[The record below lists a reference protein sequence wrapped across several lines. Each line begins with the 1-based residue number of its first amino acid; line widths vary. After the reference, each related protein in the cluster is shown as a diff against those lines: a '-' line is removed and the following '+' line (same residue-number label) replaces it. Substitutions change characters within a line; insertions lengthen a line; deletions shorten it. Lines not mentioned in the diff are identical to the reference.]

1 MVMVPTPHIGA
12 KEGEIAKTVIMPG
25 DPLRAKFIAEK
36 FLENA
41 FCFSNVRN
49 IYGYTGTYKG
59 KKVSV
64 MASGM
69 GLPSMGIYSHELF
82 NFYDVDNIIRIGT
95 AGSISEDLN
104 LKDIVVAMGSCTDSN
119 YADQFDI
126 SGTYAAIPSYKL
138 LCSAVEE
145 AKKMN
150 LNVTVGNVLCSSA
163 FYVDAEKKLKPW
175 AEMNVLAVEME
186 SFALYLN
193 AVKAKKNALC
203 ILTISDEIFGD
214 NLLSSMERQEGVTDM
229 AKLALNVAESFDE

>member
-1 MVMVPTPHIGA
+1 MAKIPTPHIGA

-41 FCFSNVRN
+41 HCFSDVRN
-49 IYGYTGTYKG
+49 MYGYTGTYNE

-69 GLPSMGIYSHELF
+69 GLPSIGIYSYELF

-95 AGSISEDLN
+95 AGSISEKLN
-104 LKDIVVAMGSCTDSN
+104 LRDIVIAMGACTDSN

-126 SGTYAAIPSYKL
+126 PGTYAAIPSYEL
-138 LCSAVEE
+138 LSKTVNE
-145 AKKMN
+145 AEKMK
-150 LNVTVGNVLCSSA
+150 LNVAVGNILCSSV
-163 FYVDAEKKLKPW
+163 FYVDAMKKLKPW
-175 AEMNVLAVEME
+175 VEMGVLAVEME

-193 AVKAKKNALC
+193 AVRAKKNALC
-203 ILTISDEIFGD
+203 ILTVTDEIFKGK
-214 NLLSSMERQEGVTDM
+214 LLNSNERQEGILDM
-229 AKLALNVAESFDE
+229 AKLALNVAESL

>member
-1 MVMVPTPHIGA
+1 MAKIPTPHIGA

-41 FCFSNVRN
+41 ICFSDVRN
-49 IYGYTGTYKG
+49 MYGYTGTYNG
-59 KKVSV
+59 KKISV

-69 GLPSMGIYSHELF
+69 GLPSIGIYSYELF

-95 AGSISEDLN
+95 AGSISEKLN
-104 LKDIVVAMGSCTDSN
+104 LRDIVIAMGSCTDSY

-126 SGTYAAIPSYKL
+126 PGTYAAIPSYEL
-138 LCSAVEE
+138 LSKAVDE
-145 AKKMN
+145 AQKMN
-150 LNVTVGNVLCSSA
+150 LKVSVGNILCSSV

-175 AEMNVLAVEME
+175 AENGVLAVEME

-193 AVKAKKNALC
+193 AVRTKKNALC
-203 ILTISDEIFGD
+203 ILTVTDEIFKGK
-214 NLLSSMERQEGVTDM
+214 LLNSNERQEGILDM
-229 AKLALNVAESFDE
+229 AKLALNVAESL

>member
-1 MVMVPTPHIGA
+1 MAKIPTPHIGA

-41 FCFSNVRN
+41 ICFSDVRN
-49 IYGYTGTYKG
+49 MYGYTGTYNG
-59 KKVSV
+59 KKISV

-69 GLPSMGIYSHELF
+69 GLPSIGIYSYELF

-95 AGSISEDLN
+95 AGSISEKLN
-104 LKDIVVAMGSCTDSN
+104 LRDIVIAMGSCTDSN

-126 SGTYAAIPSYKL
+126 PGTYAAIPSYEL
-138 LCSAVEE
+138 LSKAVDE
-145 AKKMN
+145 AQKMN
-150 LNVTVGNVLCSSA
+150 LKVSVGNILCSSV

-175 AEMNVLAVEME
+175 AENGVLAVEME

-193 AVKAKKNALC
+193 AVRAKKNALC
-203 ILTISDEIFGD
+203 ILTVTDEIFKGK
-214 NLLSSMERQEGVTDM
+214 LLNSNERQEGILDM
-229 AKLALNVAESFDE
+229 AKLALNVAESL

>member
-1 MVMVPTPHIGA
+1 MARVPTPHIGA

-36 FLENA
+36 FLQNA
-41 FCFSNVRN
+41 ICFSDVRN
-49 IYGYTGTYKG
+49 MYGYTGTYKG

-69 GLPSMGIYSHELF
+69 GLPSIGIYSYELF

-95 AGSISEDLN
+95 AGSISEKLK
-104 LKDIVVAMGSCTDSN
+104 LKDIVIALGSCTDSN
-119 YADQFDI
+119 YADQFDLP
-126 SGTYAAIPSYKL
+126 GTYSAVPSYELFGKTL
-138 LCSAVEE
+138 DV

-150 LNVTVGNVLCSSA
+150 LTVTVGNILCSSV

-175 AEMNVLAVEME
+175 AEMGILAVEME

-193 AVKAKKNALC
+193 AVRAQKNALC
-203 ILTISDEIFGD
+203 ILTVTDEIFEKK
-214 NLLSSMERQEGVTDM
+214 LLNAQERQEGVAEM
-229 AKLALNVAESFDE
+229 AELALNVAVDLGK

>member
-1 MVMVPTPHIGA
+1 MAKIPTPHIGA

-41 FCFSNVRN
+41 HCFSDVRN
-49 IYGYTGTYKG
+49 MYGYTGTYNE

-69 GLPSMGIYSHELF
+69 GLPSIGIYSYELF

-95 AGSISEDLN
+95 AGSISEKLN
-104 LKDIVVAMGSCTDSN
+104 LRDIVIAMGSCTDSN

-126 SGTYAAIPSYKL
+126 PGTYAAIPSYEL
-138 LCSAVEE
+138 LSKAVDE
-145 AKKMN
+145 AQKMN
-150 LNVTVGNVLCSSA
+150 LKVSVGNILCSSV

-175 AEMNVLAVEME
+175 VEMGVFAVEME

-193 AVKAKKNALC
+193 AVRAKKNALC
-203 ILTISDEIFGD
+203 ILTVTDEIFKGK
-214 NLLSSMERQEGVTDM
+214 LLNSNERQEGILDM
-229 AKLALNVAESFDE
+229 AKLALNVAESL

>member
-1 MVMVPTPHIGA
+1 MAKVPTPHIGA

-41 FCFSNVRN
+41 RCFSDVRN
-49 IYGYTGTYKG
+49 MYGYTGTYNG

-69 GLPSMGIYSHELF
+69 GLPSIGIYSYELF

-95 AGSISEDLN
+95 AGSISEKLS
-104 LKDIVVAMGSCTDSN
+104 LRDIVIAMGACTDSN

-126 SGTYAAIPSYKL
+126 PGTYAAIPSYEL
-138 LCSAVEE
+138 LSRTVDESQ
-145 AKKMN
+145 KMN
-150 LNVTVGNVLCSSA
+150 LNVSVGNILCSSV

-175 AEMNVLAVEME
+175 VEMGVLAVEME

-193 AVKAKKNALC
+193 AVRAKKNALC
-203 ILTISDEIFGD
+203 ILTVTDEIFKGK
-214 NLLSSMERQEGVTDM
+214 LLNSNERQEGILDM
-229 AKLALNVAESFDE
+229 AKLALNVAENL

>member
-1 MVMVPTPHIGA
+1 MAKVPTPHIGA

-41 FCFSNVRN
+41 HCFSDVRN
-49 IYGYTGTYKG
+49 MYGYTGTYNG

-69 GLPSMGIYSHELF
+69 GLPSIGIYSYELF

-95 AGSISEDLN
+95 AGSISEKLN
-104 LKDIVVAMGSCTDSN
+104 LRDIVIAMGACTDSN

-126 SGTYAAIPSYKL
+126 PGTYAAIPSYEL
-138 LCSAVEE
+138 LSKTVNE
-145 AKKMN
+145 AEKMN
-150 LNVTVGNVLCSSA
+150 LNVAVGNILCSSV

-175 AEMNVLAVEME
+175 VEMGVLAVEME

-193 AVKAKKNALC
+193 AVRAKKNALC
-203 ILTISDEIFGD
+203 ILTVTDEIFEGK
-214 NLLSSMERQEGVTDM
+214 LLNAKERQEGVLEM
-229 AKLALNVAESFDE
+229 AKLALNVAENL